1 MAWVLLAVLV
11 ASAAFAGFRVW
22 RRWIDPWR
30 EVDELLSAL
39 AGGRAPRKFLMTGNL
54 RATSIGRS
62 LETIADRLHDLE
74 HRVQESEFSVQAVFG
89 AMLDGLVVVDERR
102 RIRMINREFGRIFGV
117 NGAAP
122 GTALVEVIGHATIDR
137 LVNDAIE
144 ADEPRS
150 ESIQMSRGPSECRE
164 LEVSAVP
171 LGENSPKMRGA
182 VVLFRDVTKMR
193 QVEEMRRDFVA
204 NVSHELRTPLS
215 IFRGYLETLLDD
227 PQQPP
232 GELLRI
238 LEIMERHSD
247 RLNALV
253 EDVLSLARLESPE
266 IELDVSEVDLGEFLD
281 ATLTD
286 WQSRLKAKQLRFE
299 RDIQADLPLLNADE
313 GRLQEIVYNLLDNA
327 IKYSK
332 RGGTITVRAQVEGD
346 CVHISVTDEGIGIRE
361 ADVPRIFERFYRADK
376 ARSRELGGTG
386 LGLSIVK
393 HIVLLHGGTVGAE
406 SELGRGTTVSVFL
419 PLAGPEEPQPRLPF
433 EARAVT

>member
-1 MAWVLLAVLV
+1 VGWIAFSLLLVGAVW
-11 ASAAFAGFRVW
+11 AGFYVW

-30 EVDELLSAL
+30 EVDELLGSI
-39 AGGRAPRKFLMTGNL
+39 AGLRPPRKFLMTGNR
-54 RATSIGRS
+54 RATEIGRS
-62 LETIADRLHDLE
+62 IEKIAMRLRELEQRA
-74 HRVQESEFSVQAVFG
+74 QERDFSVQAVFG
-89 AMLDGLVVVDERR
+89 AMLDGLVVVDAARR
-102 RIRMINREFGRIFGV
+102 VRMSNREFGRIFGV
-117 NGAAP
+117 DGSTP
-122 GTALVEVIGHATIDR
+122 DVPLVELIGHATIDR
-137 LVNDAIE
+137 VVSEAIKRG
-144 ADEPRS
+144 EPQR
-150 ESIQMSRGPSECRE
+150 ESIQISRGPSEGRE

-171 LGENSPKMRGA
+171 LGADSPFKGGA
-182 VVLFRDVTKMR
+182 VVIFRDVTQIR

-232 GELLRI
+232 GELMRI

-266 IELDVSEVDLGEFLD
+266 IELDLGEIDLQEFLT

-286 WQSRLKAKQLRFE
+286 WGSRLKAKQLRFNTN
-299 RDIQADLPLLNADE
+299 IQADLPPLCADE

-327 IKYSK
+327 VKYSK
-332 RGGTITVRAQVEGD
+332 RGGTITVQAQREGD
-346 CVHISVTDEGIGIRE
+346 RIHLRVTDEGIGIRE
-361 ADVPRIFERFYRADK
+361 SDVPRIFERFYRADK

-393 HIVLLHGGTVGAE
+393 HIVQLHGGSVGAQ
-406 SELGRGTTVSVFL
+406 SELGRGTTVSVYL
-419 PLAGPEEPQPRLPF
+419 PVHGPADPQTRLPF
-433 EARAVT
+433 EERAVT

>member
-1 MAWVLLAVLV
+1 MGWVAFTLLLV
-11 ASAAFAGFRVW
+11 AVIIGAVHVW

-30 EVDELLSAL
+30 EVDELLGSIAET
-39 AGGRAPRKFLMTGNL
+39 RPPRKFLMTGNL
-54 RATSIGRS
+54 RATEIGRS
-62 LETIADRLHDLE
+62 MEEIALRLRDLE
-74 HRVQESEFSVQAVFG
+74 QRVQEGEFSVQAVFG
-89 AMLDGLVVVDERR
+89 AMLDGLVVVDAARR
-102 RIRMINREFGRIFGV
+102 VRMSNREFGRIFGW
-117 NGAAP
+117 NGSAP
-122 GTALVEVIGHATIDR
+122 GAPLVELIGHATIDH
-137 LVNDAIE
+137 LVSDAIRAGE
-144 ADEPRS
+144 ARREA
-150 ESIQMSRGPSECRE
+150 IQMSRGPSEGRE

-171 LGENSPKMRGA
+171 LGEDSPFKGGA
-182 VVLFRDVTKMR
+182 VVLFRDITKLR

-253 EDVLSLARLESPE
+253 EDVLSLARLESTE
-266 IELDVSEVDLGEFLD
+266 IELDITEIEVGGFLT
-281 ATLTD
+281 ATLND
-286 WQSRLKAKQLRFE
+286 WEARVKAKQLRFE
-299 RDIQADLPLLNADE
+299 SDIPSDLPLLSADE

-327 IKYSK
+327 VKYSK
-332 RGGTITVRAQVEGD
+332 RGGTITVQCRLEGD
-346 CVHISVTDEGIGIRE
+346 QIRLSVTDEGIGIRE
-361 ADVPRIFERFYRADK
+361 SDVPRIFERFYRADK

-393 HIVLLHGGTVGAE
+393 HIAQLHGGSVGAD

-419 PLAGPEEPQPRLPF
+419 PVAGPEDPQPRLPF
-433 EARAVT
+433 EQRAVT